1 MAAKYNPEL
10 TGFVTKGGRRVL
22 GTRKRDVRLGLL
34 TDEMVLKIN
43 KGVREAAVQVMNDLG
58 KEGPVWSGEFRDS
71 WIAVSKQKGGSAA
84 SSGSYPYDLSNVPQL
99 SLEQKEQVRKIEIT
113 NTSKWAEYALD
124 LKKGKFT
131 PKNFPRPKDGRPL
144 HPKGDVFATGKRNP
158 DSPTLRGQLSPGPGG
173 ARITAPL
180 FWYNKYLNGGGLQK
194 SVEAGARFAF
204 KRNPQGK

>member
-34 TDEMVLKIN
+34 TDELMKKIN
-43 KGVREAAVQVMNDLG
+43 DGARNAAVQVMNDLG
-58 KEGPVWSGEFRDS
+58 KKGPVWSGEFRDS

-99 SLEQKEQVRKIEIT
+99 SLEQKEQVKKIKIT

-124 LKKGKFT
+124 LKQGRFT
-131 PKNFPRPKDGRPL
+131 PPNFPSPKDGRPL

-158 DSPTLRGQLSPGPGG
+158 DSPTFRGEISGGDGG

-180 FWYNKYLNGGGLQK
+180 DWYSTYLKGGKFKKALRKGLQM
-194 SVEAGARFAF
+194 GF
-204 KRNPQGK
+204 KGKK

>member
-1 MAAKYNPEL
+1 MAAKYNPKL

-22 GTRKRDVRLGLL
+22 GTRKQDVRLGLL
-34 TDEMVLKIN
+34 TDELMAKIN
-43 KGVREAAVQVMNDLG
+43 KGAREAAVQVMNDLG

-71 WIAVSKQKGGSAA
+71 WIAVSKQKGGGAA
-84 SSGSYPYDLSNVPQL
+84 SSGSYPYNLSNVPQL

-131 PKNFPRPKDGRPL
+131 PKNFPRKDRPKDPL
-144 HPKGDVFATGKRNP
+144 GKVIPGGTGKRDP
-158 DSPTLRGQLSPGPGG
+158 DSLTYRGQLSPGPGG

-180 FWYNKYLNGGGLQK
+180 DWYSTYLKGGKFKKALRKGLQM
-194 SVEAGARFAF
+194 GF
-204 KRNPQGK
+204 KGKK

>member
-1 MAAKYNPEL
+1 MAKEPKL

-22 GTRKRDVRLGLL
+22 GTRKRDVRLGRL
-34 TDEMVLKIN
+34 TDELMKKIN
-43 KGVREAAVQVMNDLG
+43 NGARNAAVQVMNDLG

-158 DSPTLRGQLSPGPGG
+158 DSPTFRGEISGGDGG

-180 FWYNKYLNGGGLQK
+180 DWYSTYLKGGKFKKALRKGLQM
-194 SVEAGARFAF
+194 GF
-204 KRNPQGK
+204 KGKK